1 MRFLLIAYDFP
12 PIPSPQALRWAY
24 LVREL
29 ALAGHEVHVL
39 APDVPGYGAGGLPEL
54 PASVRIHRAWPG
66 PFMALLARRQRQAQA
81 RQAVYD
87 AEAAA
92 RRAAAQAAP
101 EQGGSAPETVETAPL
116 VPAQVLNWKGRTR
129 EFLLSLPRRCIGLP
143 RSLARRLL
151 GSSSWLGR
159 RIDRL
164 RLRVWGSG
172 LNWKGQAAES
182 IKRGLSLLMFPD
194 ARAEWMPWARKL
206 LDRLLDDIKPDVVI
220 TSHEPANSIELGL
233 HAKRRGFRWIAD
245 LGDPVLAPYTPPR
258 WRKRAHA
265 LERALCE
272 RADVVTVTSEAA
284 RRVLRERHAIP
295 DERCI
300 LVTQGFDHRFE
311 DGGSDDGEIGFD
323 RDRVEL
329 LYTGS
334 FYAFRR
340 PGDLLQAVID
350 TPGVRLSI
358 ATIVAP
364 QEVAEAAAAHPD
376 KVRLLGF
383 LAHRQALAL
392 QRRCDVLVN
401 LANDDPVQVP
411 GKLYEYIGSGTPI
424 LHVGGTDCDAST
436 RLLHEAGAGWCE
448 PADRIALTGR
458 LRMLVET
465 KRQHG
470 RVEREAVDYDLNRHS
485 WQSLA
490 HRVAELVLAREVRG

>member
-39 APDVPGYGAGGLPEL
+39 APDVPGYGAGGLPVM
-54 PASVRIHRAWPG
+54 PPNVQVHRAWPG
-66 PFMALLARRQRQAQA
+66 PLMALLARRQRRALA

-87 AEAAA
+87 AESAA
-92 RRAAAQAAP
+92 RRAAAA
-101 EQGGSAPETVETAPL
+101 TVEAGAAGPAVAGVPPATAASP
-116 VPAQVLNWKGRTR
+116 QLNWKGKVR
-129 EFLLSLPRRCIGLP
+129 EFVLSFPRRCVSAV
-143 RSLARRLL
+143 RS
-151 GSSSWLGR
+151 LGR
-159 RIDRL
+159 RVLGLWAWPRQRVERL
-164 RLRVWGSG
+164 RLRRWGSG
-172 LNWKGQAAES
+172 LNWKGQLAES
-182 IKRGLSLLMFPD
+182 LKGAMSLLMFPD

-206 LDRLLDDIKPDVVI
+206 LNRLLDEIKPDVVI

-265 LERALCE
+265 LERELCE

-284 RRVLRERHAIP
+284 RRVLHERHAIP
-295 DERCI
+295 EAKCV

-311 DGGSDDGEIGFD
+311 ASNSDAGMVEFD
-323 RDRVEL
+323 RDQVEL

-340 PGDLLQAVID
+340 PGDLLRAVIA

-364 QEVAEAAAAHPD
+364 PEVAEAALAHPD
-376 KVRLLGF
+376 KIRLLGF

-401 LANDDPVQVP
+401 LSNDDPVQVP
-411 GKLYEYIGSGTPI
+411 GKLYEYIGSGTPV
-424 LHVGGTDCDAST
+424 LHIGGTDGDAST
-436 RLLHEAGAGWCE
+436 RLLREAGAGWCE
-448 PADRIALTGR
+448 PAEMAALAER
-458 LRMLVET
+458 LRSFVDI
-465 KRQHG
+465 KRGEG
-470 RVEREAVDYDLNRHS
+470 RIRRAAAGYDLSRHS
-485 WQSLA
+485 WEFLA
-490 HRVAELVLAREVRG
+490 QRVAGLVRATGDPR